1 MKAKNKWETLFER
14 TKALAMKTFFL
25 EKFIGNSNPK
35 TLYKS
40 GYMNDHDGTIG
51 YILWWLFDKIVMDI
65 ITTCNQVGD
74 VIGHQ

>member
-1 MKAKNKWETLFER
+1 VKAKNKLETLFER

-25 EKFIGNSNPK
+25 EKLIGNSNPK

-40 GYMNDHDGTIG
+40 GYMNDHDGAIG
-51 YILWWLFDKIVMDI
+51 YILCWLFDKIVMDI
-65 ITTCNQVGD
+65 TTTWNQVGD